1 MSKAR
6 SAQEIEPSAAAPEMG
21 GTHAAGLETPPVQ
34 ESPATAAPVLDQ
46 QAAERPVWSRR
57 MPGKDKVAIVGFSTN
72 HRHLAPVDDPTY
84 EIWGMNNAYVHL
96 KRADRWFEL
105 HSEDQYGWDLRRP
118 GEHVKWLRE
127 FDGPLYL
134 INARSDMPNSIAF
147 PYTEVMENSGPYM
160 TSGPALMLAFAMLE
174 GFRTIAI
181 YGIDL
186 MTHSEYEAQKA
197 SFEFL
202 IGMAMGR
209 EIEIILPTN
218 CQLLRGPVYGRG
230 DVNPGGERRTRA
242 QFEGRLKALAKRK
255 AEALSDLRQQEL
267 TVARLEGAE
276 LETRYWIG
284 QTPEG
289 GDQGLMLQKIAEEK
303 GRGGILIHP
312 TGDMAD
318 RV

>member
-1 MSKAR
+1 MSEME
-6 SAQEIEPSAAAPEMG
+6 SAQETTVTPAAQAD
-21 GTHAAGLETPPVQ
+21 HAAGPGDRPV
-34 ESPATAAPVLDQ
+34 PGDPVPAAPT
-46 QAAERPVWSRR
+46 WSRR

-72 HRHLAPVDDPTY
+72 HRHLAPVDDESY

-118 GEHVKWLRE
+118 GEHVKWLQA

-134 INARSDMPNSIAF
+134 VEARADMPNSISF
-147 PYTEVMENSGPYM
+147 PYAEVCENTGPYM

-174 GFRTIAI
+174 GFREIAI

-186 MTHSEYEAQKA
+186 MTNSEYESQKA

-202 IGMAMGR
+202 IGMAMGKG
-209 EIEIILPTN
+209 IEIVLPSN

-230 DVNPGGERRTRA
+230 DINVGGERRTRA

-255 AEALSDLRQQEL
+255 AEALAELRRAEL

-276 LETRYWIG
+276 LESRYWVG

-289 GDQGLMLQKIAEEK
+289 GDQGEMLKMIAAEK
-303 GRGGILIHP
+303 GRGGVLIHP
-312 TGDMAD
+312 TGDLAD
-318 RV
+318 PVG